1 MKEAK
6 TTDILLLLLLGAI
19 WGSSFFNIKI
29 ATYSFE
35 PYTLA
40 LVRVSFA
47 TLTLLAVS
55 FFYKIKIQAF
65 SKKKWKIYALVG
77 LCNIAIPFSLIAI
90 GTKEVDSYL
99 AAILMSTTPLT
110 GSILA
115 HIFTKNEKITF
126 LKSLG
131 IVLGFMGVMLLF
143 FDKLIINES
152 NYLFAIIILVGST
165 FYSISGIMI
174 LKYLKK
180 SGNINVTASTLIWS
194 VIFLIPMSFIFEDP
208 LNSTPTL
215 YSILSLIYL
224 GVVATGFAWWLRF
237 KILAKNGLVFQTQVA
252 YLIPIFGVIFG
263 YFLMDEIITWR
274 VLISLVIIILGI
286 FIVKKNNKGLKKK
299 HGN

>member
-6 TTDILLLLLLGAI
+6 ITDILLLLLLGAI

-65 SKKKWKIYALVG
+65 SKKEWKIYALVG

-99 AAILMSTTPLT
+99 AAMLMSTTPLT

-115 HIFTKNEKITF
+115 HIFTKNEKIT
-126 LKSLG
+126 LPKSIG
-131 IVLGFMGVMLLF
+131 IILGFTGVLLLF
-143 FDKLIINES
+143 FDKLIVNDS
-152 NYLFAIIILVGST
+152 NYFFAIIILVGST

-180 SGNINVTASTLIWS
+180 SGNINVTTSTLIWAM
-194 VIFLIPMSFIFEDP
+194 IFLLPVSFIFEEP
-208 LNSTPTL
+208 LNSTPTF
-215 YSILSLIYL
+215 YSVLSLIYL

-263 YFLMDEIITWR
+263 ALILNEQITWK
-274 VLISLVIIILGI
+274 VLTSLIIIISGI
-286 FIVKKNNKGLKKK
+286 YIVKKYNK
-299 HGN
+299 